1 MGKALRAM
9 EVVKDWR
16 VNSDQVDR
24 LVHDPLFVADEL
36 IETSNMGDKA
46 VTSLALQVA
55 ALTDVGLIRGHNEDS
70 WLVESPVYVVADGM
84 GGHDAGDL
92 ASRAVVQAFA
102 GLAENPR
109 VTLADMDQCVQIACD
124 AVGLLETR
132 DRGAP
137 GSTVV
142 SAVATEQ
149 DGIPF
154 WLIANVGDSRAYLW
168 RSGSLEQISKDHS
181 VVQELMDAGKIDE
194 LEARRHPERHVITRA
209 IGALEDSMA
218 EYVMLPIEVGTRLLL
233 CSDGL
238 TTEVPDDVIGGV
250 LAATN
255 DPGSAVRE
263 LVETALSRGGRDNVT
278 IVLIDV
284 VGDLLPEVE
293 TLRGVSSV
301 SDDTVRTRFA

>member
-1 MGKALRAM
+1 MESGQSYRHDVYVTQQSVDAL
-9 EVVKDWR
+9 KP
-16 VNSDQVDR
+16 NSD
-24 LVHDPLFVADEL
+24 
-36 IETSNMGDKA
+36 
-46 VTSLALQVA
+46 TSLNYTLRIA
-55 ALTDVGLIRGHNEDS
+55 ALSDVGLTRQHNEDS
-70 WLVESPVYVVADGM
+70 WLVESPVYAVADGM

-102 GLAENPR
+102 GLAENSR
-109 VTLADMDQCVQIACD
+109 VTLADIDQCVRIACD

-142 SAVATEQ
+142 SAVVTEQ

-168 RSGSLEQISKDHS
+168 RGGHLEQISKDHS
-181 VVQELMDAGKIDE
+181 VVQELMDAGQIDE

-218 EYVMLPIEVGTRLLL
+218 EYVMLPLEMGSRLLL

-238 TTEVPDDVIGGV
+238 TTEVPDEVIGGV

-263 LVETALSRGGRDNVT
+263 LVDTALSRGGRDNVT

-293 TLRGVSSV
+293 TLREVSSV